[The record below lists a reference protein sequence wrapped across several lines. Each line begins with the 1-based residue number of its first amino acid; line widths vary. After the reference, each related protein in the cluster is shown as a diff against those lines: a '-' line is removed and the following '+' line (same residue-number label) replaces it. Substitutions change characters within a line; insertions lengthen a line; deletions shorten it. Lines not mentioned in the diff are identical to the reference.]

1 MNSTTMMLGGGGK
14 ATNDFIKNYIIKYF
28 GNVYL
33 NDLRDASK
41 LKTNGNISFTT
52 DSFVVK
58 PEFFPGGD
66 IGKLAVYGTCN
77 DLAVSGAK
85 PKYLSLSLIV
95 SEGYSLENLDKI
107 LNSIKLAVD
116 EIDVKI
122 VCGDTKVV
130 ERSEEPSIFIN
141 TTGIGELVVDLNN
154 YNNINIGDK
163 VIITSDIARHGLTV
177 LSERNEL
184 NVDTEIKSDC
194 CNLYKIFEHV
204 GYEGIKFARDATRG
218 GVAAV
223 LNEIKEHSNK
233 GFLIEEDR
241 VPVEEPVKYL
251 CEFLGFDMLEIANE
265 GVAVLICEND
275 KAEEMVGKLK
285 ELEIA
290 KNARVVGEVTDSKK
304 VLLKNSYGGIRVV
317 EMPDGN
323 LLPRIC

>member
-1 MNSTTMMLGGGGK
+1 MSSTTMKLGGGGK
-14 ATNDFIKNYIIKYF
+14 TTNDFIKNYIIKYF
-28 GNVYL
+28 GNIYL
-33 NDLRDASK
+33 NEMRDASK
-41 LKTNGNISFTT
+41 IMINGNISFTT

-85 PKYLSLSLIV
+85 PKFLSLSLIV
-95 SEGYSLENLDKI
+95 SEGYNLEKLDKI
-107 LNSIKLAVD
+107 LNSIKDAAE

-130 ERSEEPSIFIN
+130 ERSEEPFIFIN
-141 TTGIGELVVDLNN
+141 TTGIGDLAVDLNN
-154 YNNINIGDK
+154 YNKINIGDK
-163 VIITSDIARHGLTV
+163 IIITSDIARHGLAV

-184 NVDTEIKSDC
+184 NLDTEIKSDC
-194 CNLYKIFEHV
+194 CNLYKIFDHV
-204 GYEGIKFARDATRG
+204 GYDGINFARDATRG

-241 VPVEEPVKYL
+241 IPINESVMYL

-265 GVAVLICEND
+265 GVAVLICESD
-275 KAEEMVGKLK
+275 KTDEIIKKLK
-285 ELEIA
+285 CIDIA
-290 KNARVVGEVTDSKK
+290 KNASVVGEVTDNEK
-304 VLLKNSYGGIRVV
+304 VLLKNIYGGLRVV